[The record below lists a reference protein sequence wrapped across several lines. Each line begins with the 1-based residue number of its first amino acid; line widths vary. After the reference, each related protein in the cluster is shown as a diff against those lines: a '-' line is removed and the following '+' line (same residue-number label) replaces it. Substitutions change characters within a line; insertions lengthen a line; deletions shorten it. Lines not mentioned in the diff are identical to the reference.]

1 MKVKSG
7 VTTVSKNGFKVYTT
21 EQLLHLLGA
30 EDFGLSESKGGDK
43 KEVMRS
49 IPTVVSLS
57 LTVESW
63 QTIVNTLP
71 IVGRSFLRQ
80 P

>member
-1 MKVKSG
+1 M
-7 VTTVSKNGFKVYTT
+7 TVSKNGFKVTT
-21 EQLLHLLGA
+21 EQQLHLLDA

-49 IPTVVSLS
+49 IPTVVGLS

-63 QTIVNTLP
+63 QTIVNTLDHRWT
-71 IVGRSFLRQ
+71 ILHSTALT
-80 P
+80 